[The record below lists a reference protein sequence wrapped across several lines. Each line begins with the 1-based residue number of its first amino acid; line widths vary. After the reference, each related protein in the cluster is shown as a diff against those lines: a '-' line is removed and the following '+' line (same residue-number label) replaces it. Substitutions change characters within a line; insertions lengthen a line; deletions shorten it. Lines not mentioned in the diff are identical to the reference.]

1 MRRIFLDT
9 ETTGLDPRQ
18 GHRIIELGCIEM
30 QDRSRTGAKLH
41 FYFNPDRA
49 VDEGARQVHG
59 ISDEFLADKPR
70 FEEKLAEI
78 LDFIRGAEVIAH
90 NASFDVG
97 FLDAE
102 LERLNMGRFA
112 GQVAAVTDTLQM
124 AREMFPGQRN
134 SLDALCNRLG
144 VNNSHRTLHGALL
157 DAEILSEV
165 YLAMTRGQDSL
176 VMDMAG
182 SGSGGD
188 AERIDLSQLA
198 LPLVELSTDELAAHD
213 AYLAALDKE
222 VKGSCIWRQA
232 LAAEAAAAAEAGVAA
247 DAGAATIAS

>member
-18 GHRIIELGCIEM
+18 GHRVIELGCIEM
-30 QDRSRTGAKLH
+30 EERRRTGGKLH
-41 FYFNPDRA
+41 FYFNPERA

-70 FEEKLAEI
+70 FAEKIAEF
-78 LDFIRGAEVIAH
+78 LDFVKGAEVIAH

-102 LERLNMGRFA
+102 FEREGLGRFTDH
-112 GQVAAVTDTLQM
+112 VTLVTDTLQM

-157 DAEILSEV
+157 DSEILSEV

-176 VMDMAG
+176 VMDLSK
-182 SGSGGD
+182 SGDGGG
-188 AERIDLSQLA
+188 ESQRVDLSRLN
-198 LPLVELSTDELAAHD
+198 LPLVELSADDLSEHE
-213 AYLAALDKE
+213 AYLDGLDKE
-222 VKGSCIWRQA
+222 VKGTCVWRQ
-232 LAAEAAAAAEAGVAA
+232 VAVVGPA
-247 DAGAATIAS
+247 

>member
-18 GHRIIELGCIEM
+18 GHRVIELGCIEM
-30 QDRSRTGAKLH
+30 HERRRTGGKLH

-49 VDEGARQVHG
+49 VDPGALEVHG
-59 ISDEFLADKPR
+59 LSNDFLADKPR
-70 FEEKLAEI
+70 FAEKLNEF
-78 LDFIRGAEVIAH
+78 LDFVKGAEVIAH

-102 LERLNMGRFA
+102 FERQGLGKFSSH
-112 GQVAAVTDTLQM
+112 VAQVTDTLQM
-124 AREMFPGQRN
+124 ARELFPGQRN

-157 DAEILSEV
+157 DSEILSEV

-176 VMDMAG
+176 MMDVGNGADQTG
-182 SGSGGD
+182 QGG
-188 AERIDLSQLA
+188 RLDLSTLD
-198 LPLVELSTDELAAHD
+198 LPLVNIAPDDMAAHE
-213 AYLAALDKE
+213 AYLQGLDKE
-222 VKGSCIWRQA
+222 VKGACIWRRYSAQA
-232 LAAEAAAAAEAGVAA
+232 
-247 DAGAATIAS
+247 